1 MGGRGPTGA
10 GGVPGQAPARVDG
23 QAPPRVAGAARAREQ
38 LWSPARLPLGG
49 AEATACGGRGA
60 ARLLVRVGGAA
71 VGGLAGQALAN

>member
-49 AEATACGGRGA
+49 AEAADGGEGPA
-60 ARLLVRVGGAA
+60 LLQVAWPA
-71 VGGLAGQALAN
+71 KL